1 MKKIAFR
8 LIIFL
13 LKKFLIISIKNNKSE
28 PLFSTKI
35 LNMINHNL
43 GKGSAGPKSI
53 DYEIKVV
60 KRLLNQ
66 DDDCLIIDSGANKG
80 EYTEE
85 LLKYYPN
92 SNFVLFEPSEINY
105 KYLVKKF
112 ENIESIVIENAG
124 LSNKNDKVPLYFDN
138 PGSRIASLSK
148 RKLDHFDI
156 EFSKSEEV
164 KIIKLEDYWKEN
176 LENKIIDLLK
186 LDIEGYE
193 LFALEG
199 SEKILKYIRNVQFE
213 FGGANIDS
221 KTYFQDFWYFFSN
234 FNFKIYRLSPL
245 KLIEIQKYDE
255 SLEYFST
262 TNYIGV
268 NQDLT

>member
-8 LIIFL
+8 LIIFFVR
-13 LKKFLIISIKNNKSE
+13 KFLIISIKNNKFE
-28 PLFSTKI
+28 PLFSVKI
-35 LNMINHNL
+35 IKMINHNL
-43 GKGSAGPKSI
+43 GKGSSGPTSI
-53 DYEIKVV
+53 DYEVEVIK
-60 KRLLNQ
+60 KLLNQ
-66 DDDCLIIDSGANKG
+66 EDDCLIVDSGANKG
-80 EYTEE
+80 EYTEK

-105 KYLVKKF
+105 KYLINKF
-112 ENIESIVIENAG
+112 ENFESIIIEKAG

-164 KIIKLEDYWKEN
+164 KILKLEDYWKEN
-176 LENKIIDLLK
+176 LDNKIIDLLK

-199 SEKILKYIRNVQFE
+199 SKKILKNIRNIQFE

-234 FNFKIYRLSPL
+234 YNFKIYRLSPV
-245 KLIEIQKYDE
+245 KLIEIEKYDE
-255 SLEYFST
+255 SLEYFTT
-262 TNYIGV
+262 TNYIGI
-268 NQDLT
+268 NQDFI

>member
-1 MKKIAFR
+1 MKKITFR

-28 PLFSTKI
+28 PLFSAKI

-53 DYEIKVV
+53 DYEIKVI

-105 KYLVKKF
+105 KYLVNKF
-112 ENIESIVIENAG
+112 EDIESIVIENAG

-156 EFSKSEEV
+156 DFSKSEDV
-164 KIIKLEDYWKEN
+164 KILKLEDYWKEN

-186 LDIEGYE
+186 LDIEGHE

-199 SEKILKYIRNVQFE
+199 SKKILKNIRNIQFE
-213 FGGANIDS
+213 FGGANIYS

-234 FNFKIYRLSPL
+234 FNFKIYRLSTI
-245 KLIEIQKYDE
+245 KIIEIQKYDE

-262 TNYIGV
+262 TNYIGI
-268 NQDLT
+268 NQDFT